1 MSLLPTYRNTNGEY
15 ERFKEVVNSD
25 HLLNGNDNEF
35 TVNNDEAYE
44 LAQSLW
50 IEVMSSMEEKTEDA
64 IFSFIEYLQLIQLCA
79 SGFVFKLASADSIES
94 ISPKKNLCGVLWQT
108 ATMRRNFELYGGYI
122 WMDMMKRGINT
133 LLWPYFAVA
142 MYDEMKKL
150 CIGCKGLLCGERDDI
165 YQFATDFLA

>member
-122 WMDMMKRGINT
+122 
-133 LLWPYFAVA
+133 
-142 MYDEMKKL
+142 
-150 CIGCKGLLCGERDDI
+150 
-165 YQFATDFLA
+165 